1 LAEIP
6 VATLIGLAAF
16 AGGLVF
22 GAIVQRT
29 HFCTMGAIADLVLF
43 GDWRRMRA
51 WLTAIAVALI
61 LSQALQA
68 AGAIDLGQSL
78 YLTSGFGW
86 LGAIIGGLIFGF
98 GMTLTGGCSSR
109 SLVRFG
115 AGNLKSVVVLLV
127 MGLFAYMTMSGLLSF
142 ARLRLEALGSAELP
156 APALPGLLGLGGGGA
171 LLLTLLIG
179 GALLFFCLK
188 DRRYRA
194 SPRDLVSG
202 FGIGLLI
209 AYGWAVTAWLGADP
223 FDPAPLESFTFVAPM
238 GRSLIY
244 LMTFPSAVITFGVAA
259 IGGVVAGALIAA
271 LAAGDFRFEAFT
283 GLDDMARHLIGAAM
297 MGTGGVLALGCTIG
311 QGMTGV
317 STLAPGSILALAAII
332 AGGVLGVRYLEQ
344 GSLKGAF
351 QAAIGRARAPEPGE

>member
-29 HFCTMGAIADLVLF
+29 HFCTMGAIAHLDLF
-43 GDWRRMRA
+43 GDSRPIPAR
-51 WLTAIAVALI
+51 LTTNTVPQNLR
-61 LSQALQA
+61 QAQHA
-68 AGAIDLGQSL
+68 TAPNQLGQSL